1 MSILSYLLT
10 QRAEIGYLLSARRL
24 DENTFYPDITSIRR
38 LAYDVD
44 ISFEDLLRGV
54 QSFGGMLEQE
64 GYEAVPSP
72 NNPGPDGNPY
82 FT

>member
-1 MSILSYLLT
+1 MPILSYLLT